1 MSHTDTISKLIYSY
15 AERLDL
21 GDFAG
26 VAALF
31 ERATYRSSAGGHHVG
46 AAGVRAVLERV
57 VKRYDGIP
65 RTKHVITNV
74 MIDVDASQQAATAR
88 SYFTVYQATESL
100 PLQAVICGRYHD
112 RFERVDGAWRFC
124 DRLIVVD
131 LSGDLRCHLE
141 TVPSPGS

>member
-1 MSHTDTISKLIYSY
+1 MNQGTESAITRLIFAY

-31 ERATYRSSAGGHHVG
+31 EHATYRSSAGGHYGG
-46 AAGVRAVLERV
+46 AAAVLEVLDRLV
-57 VKRYDGIP
+57 ERYDGIP

-74 MIDVDASQQAATAR
+74 TVELDETERTATTR
-88 SYFTVYQATESL
+88 SYFTVLQATEGL

-112 RFERVDGAWRFC
+112 SFARVDGVWRFS
-124 DRLIVVD
+124 DRMILVD
-131 LSGDLRCHLE
+131 LIGDLSKHVRRAL
-141 TVPSPGS
+141 G

>member
-1 MSHTDTISKLIYSY
+1 MSHHDAISKLLFAY

-31 ERATYRSSAGGHHVG
+31 EHATYRSSAGGHHVG
-46 AAGVRAVLERV
+46 AAGVLAVLERL
-57 VKRYDGIP
+57 VKRYEGIP

-74 MIDVDASQQAATAR
+74 MIDLDAPEQTASAR
-88 SYFTVYQATESL
+88 SYFTVYQATPAL

-112 RFERVDGAWRFC
+112 RFELSADGWRFT
-124 DRLIVVD
+124 DRFIIVD
-131 LSGDLRCHLE
+131 LIGDLREHLHA
-141 TVPSPGS
+141 PPR